1 MPRGDESVRTGTRA
15 DFLIVGLGNP
25 GAEYDGT
32 RHNVGADAVRL
43 VAARFGQTLRVESSL
58 RASHA
63 TALIGDARCL
73 LAVPTTYMNE
83 SGAAVKPLLRRAG
96 IETMANLII
105 VHDELDLD
113 PGVVRVKVGGGLAG
127 HNGLR
132 SITGVLATQDY
143 LRVRLGIGKPPSKD
157 HGAKHV
163 LTKVSK
169 AARVDLDLATAL
181 AADAVEAVV
190 TAGVEAAMGTFNA
203 R

>member
-1 MPRGDESVRTGTRA
+1 MCIRDS
-15 DFLIVGLGNP
+15 
-25 GAEYDGT
+25 
-32 RHNVGADAVRL
+32 
-43 VAARFGQTLRVESSL
+43 FGQTLRVETSL
-58 RASHA
+58 RAAHA
-63 TALIGDARCL
+63 TATIGGARCL
-73 LAVPTTYMNE
+73 LAVPTTFMNE

-96 IETMANLII
+96 IDEMAKVII

-132 SITGVLATQDY
+132 SITGVLSTQDY
-143 LRVRLGIGKPPSKD
+143 LRVRLGIGKPPSKE

-163 LTKVSK
+163 LTKVSR
-169 AARVDLDLATAL
+169 AARVELDLGVAL